1 MARPTASTGKAHDAD
16 RVATFAVEVR
26 KMKAATAPELRSRS
40 VILILAMLAA
50 YAILSVIGHTDW
62 LAGLLLFPLIGA
74 LPPSP
79 PATAIGQFNTSM
91 TKREDISELLFS
103 SMALENTV
111 AGLLPIGEPFADP
124 DAVRWT
130 EDSLNIYQ
138 FTDTTAGGQ
147 NATDLSSLLNLTAGQ
162 GASLTVGTVLY
173 DTGQTLGLG
182 GYEYVQVTGV
192 NGDQITVAR
201 GYGASTKVT
210 HAQNAVWQIV
220 GAALAEVSDLD
231 KDISKNR
238 IPNNNLLARL
248 GLSVQVSDEQLQ
260 RAMAGYVPGVP
271 NELDYQITQRVRE
284 IKRMVDNVL
293 LVAKRASISGD
304 YSLCDG
310 IISWLLAGAVDQ
322 AAAVFT
328 PDFVNSSYATV
339 FGDGGDPDWLIAGQA
354 IVRKIA
360 NLYSDRIRIE
370 QSERSRGWSVIY
382 FEADLAKPLRIILD
396 AYTPA
401 QAFAL
406 VDSRRV
412 LIRPF
417 LNSFFYFRTAESF
430 RDGEAARVIT
440 KFSLQ
445 MNNTKSQASGGAG
458 RAHQLTVRAA

>member
-1 MARPTASTGKAHDAD
+1 MN
-16 RVATFAVEVR
+16 
-26 KMKAATAPELRSRS
+26 AATAQLRNRS
-40 VILILAMLAA
+40 VILVLAMLAA
-50 YAILSVIGHTDW
+50 YAILSLIGHTDW
-62 LAGLLLFPLIGA
+62 LAGLFLFPLIGA

-79 PATAIGQFNTSM
+79 PATAIGQFNAQF

-103 SMALENTV
+103 SIALENTV

-130 EDSLNIYQ
+130 EDSLNLYQ

-147 NATDLSSLLNLTAGQ
+147 NATDAVSILNLTAGQ
-162 GASLTVGTVLY
+162 GVSMTVGTVLY
-173 DTGQTLGLG
+173 DTGQILPLTGF
-182 GYEYVQVTGV
+182 EYVQVSGV
-192 NGDQITVAR
+192 NGDAITVNR
-201 GYGASTKVT
+201 GYGGSTKVT
-210 HAQNAVWQIV
+210 HAQNALWQIV

-231 KDISKNR
+231 KDIAKNR
-238 IPNNNLLARL
+238 IPNNNLLARM
-248 GLSVQVSDEQLQ
+248 GLSVQISDEQLQ
-260 RAMAGYVPGVP
+260 RAQAGYVPGVP

-284 IKRMVDNVL
+284 VKRFVDNVL
-293 LVAKRASISGD
+293 LVGKRASVSGD
-304 YSLCDG
+304 FSLCDG

-322 AAAVFT
+322 ASAVFT
-328 PDFVNSSYATV
+328 PDMVNSSYAQLY
-339 FGDGGDPDWLIAGQA
+339 GEGGDPDWLIAGQT

-406 VDSRRV
+406 VDSRRL

-430 RDGEAARVIT
+430 RDGEAARCIT
-440 KFSLQ
+440 KFSVQ
-445 MNNTKSQASGGAG
+445 MTNTKSQASGGAG

>member
-1 MARPTASTGKAHDAD
+1 MN
-16 RVATFAVEVR
+16 
-26 KMKAATAPELRSRS
+26 AATAQLRNRS
-40 VILILAMLAA
+40 VILVLAMLAA

-62 LAGLLLFPLIGA
+62 LTGLFLFPLIGA

-79 PATAIGQFNTSM
+79 PATAIGQFNAQF

-103 SMALENTV
+103 SIALENTV

-130 EDSLNIYQ
+130 EDSLNLYQ

-147 NATDLSSLLNLTAGQ
+147 NATDAVSILNLTAGQ
-162 GASLTVGTVLY
+162 GVSMTVGTVLY
-173 DTGQTLGLG
+173 DTGQILPLTGF
-182 GYEYVQVTGV
+182 EYVQVSGV
-192 NGDQITVAR
+192 NGDAITVNR
-201 GYGASTKVT
+201 GYGGSTKVT
-210 HAQNAVWQIV
+210 HAQNALWQIV

-231 KDISKNR
+231 KDIAKNR
-238 IPNNNLLARL
+238 IPNNNLLARM
-248 GLSVQVSDEQLQ
+248 GLSVQISDEQLQ
-260 RAMAGYVPGVP
+260 RAQAGYVPGVP

-284 IKRMVDNVL
+284 VKRFVDNVL
-293 LVAKRASISGD
+293 LVGKRASVSGD
-304 YSLCDG
+304 FSLCDG

-322 AAAVFT
+322 ASAVFT
-328 PDFVNSSYATV
+328 PDMVNSSYAQLY
-339 FGDGGDPDWLIAGQA
+339 GEGGDPDWLIAGQT

-406 VDSRRV
+406 VDSRRL

-430 RDGEAARVIT
+430 RDGEAARCIT
-440 KFSLQ
+440 KFSVQ
-445 MNNTKSQASGGAG
+445 MTNTKSQASGGAG

>member
-1 MARPTASTGKAHDAD
+1 M
-16 RVATFAVEVR
+16 R
-26 KMKAATAPELRSRS
+26 KMIAQALSKIDRRTGFVMAGFAAFVA
-40 VILILAMLAA
+40 
-50 YAILSVIGHTDW
+50 
-62 LAGLLLFPLIGA
+62 LLLTQDHASIIGAAPFFVIGA

-79 PATAIGQFNTSM
+79 PATAIGQFNAQF

-103 SMALENTV
+103 SMALENTI

-124 DAVRWT
+124 DAFRWT
-130 EDSLNIYQ
+130 EDILNNFQ

-147 NATDLSSLLNLTAGQ
+147 NATDVVSILNVTVGT
-162 GASLTVGTVLY
+162 GRSLTVGTVMY
-173 DTGQTLGLG
+173 DTSQTLGLG
-182 GYEYVQVTGV
+182 GYEHVQISGV
-192 NGDQITVAR
+192 NGDAISVNR
-201 GYGASTKVT
+201 GYGGSTKLT
-210 HAQNAVWQIV
+210 HAQNAVWQIE
-220 GAALAEVSDLD
+220 GPALAEMSDLD
-231 KDISKNR
+231 KDIAQNR
-238 IPNNNLLARL
+238 IPNNNLLARM

-260 RAMAGYVPGVP
+260 RSMAGYVPGVP

-284 IKRMVDNVL
+284 MKRYVDNVL
-293 LVAKRASISGD
+293 LVAKRASVSGD

-322 AAAVFT
+322 AAANFI

-360 NLYSDRIRIE
+360 NFYSDRIRIE

-382 FEADLAKPLRIILD
+382 FEADLAKPLRIVLD

-406 VDSRRV
+406 VDSRRI

-417 LNSFFYFRTAESF
+417 LNSFFYFRTADSF

-445 MNNTKSQASGGAG
+445 MTNTKSQAAGGSG